1 MSRINDSILNSS
13 SGKWNVPDQRT
24 NIQISYLTTFGTF
37 HSVSIVRFGK
47 SQTAATRWLHH
58 EEGKETGRMEGKA
71 NYGHRE
77 IRTTV

>member
-1 MSRINDSILNSS
+1 M
-13 SGKWNVPDQRT
+13 PDQRT

-47 SQTAATRWLHH
+47 SQTAATRWLNL

-71 NYGHRE
+71 NYRHRE
-77 IRTTV
+77 IRTTPNTLHYSKGRRDDYSE